1 MIIDFLREWGGLLFA
16 TLNLLLVWV
25 IWSLGRRFASKED
38 LVPINRRLDQCE
50 KQMEI
55 TQRNLSYQPGRRE
68 IEALRVATTTLEVKI
83 ARMEATMRKLDET
96 ARRLS
101 DYLLN
106 QRSS

>member
-1 MIIDFLREWGGLLFA
+1 MIVDFLRQWGGLLFA
-16 TLNLLLVWV
+16 GLNLLLVWV
-25 IWSLGRRFASKED
+25 IWSLGRRFAAKEE
-38 LVPINRRLDQCE
+38 LAPLHRRLDQCE
-50 KQMEI
+50 KGMEI
-55 TQRNLSYQPGRRE
+55 IQRDLSYQPGRRE

-106 QRSS
+106 QRGQ

>member
-1 MIIDFLREWGGLLFA
+1 MGWFA
-16 TLNLLLVWV
+16 FRHLEPLAGVGHLVF
-25 IWSLGRRFASKED
+25 GAAFCQQ
-38 LVPINRRLDQCE
+38 RRLSADEQTLRPMR

-55 TQRNLSYQPGRRE
+55 TQRDLSYQPGRRE

-106 QRSS
+106 QRSN